1 VTHEPGW
8 AIFCGPGVPSAVTA
22 SMAGIVVKPRAR
34 IFHGHDWVYG
44 SEVLKTFGNAQAG
57 EVISLKDGQDR
68 SLGSAIYNPRSQI
81 VARRFSRR
89 RQELDRDF
97 FVRRISQAIACREKL
112 GVLRNPGR
120 IVSSESDGLPGLI
133 IDRYGSHLV
142 LQTLTLAMDRRKEL
156 IVEVAKQLLSPSS
169 IIERN
174 DAPIRKAEGLDLVTG
189 ILYGEEP
196 DGVELESKG
205 MKFRVD
211 LLRGQKT
218 GLYLDQMDNYE
229 AVAGLASGLRVL
241 DCFSN
246 QGAFAIACAKA
257 GASAVTAVE
266 ISGASVKLINENAHL
281 NGVTITTEEANAFDY
296 LSKQIRE
303 NVQFDLIIL
312 DPPSFTKSKES
323 LNSARRGYKEIH
335 LRALQLL
342 PPDGCLATFSCSHH
356 VSREMFLQMIV
367 DASVDAKR
375 HLRILNYLSQPL
387 DHPILPHIPETEYL
401 KGYLLQVLPGR

>member
-1 VTHEPGW
+1 
-8 AIFCGPGVPSAVTA
+8 
-22 SMAGIVVKPRAR
+22 MAGIVVKPRAR

-44 SEVLKTFGNAQAG
+44 SEVLKTFGKPEAG
-57 EVISLKDGQDR
+57 DVISLKDGQDR
-68 SLGSAIYNPRSQI
+68 TLGSAIYNPNSQI
-81 VARRFSRR
+81 VARRFSWR
-89 RQELDRDF
+89 RQELDHDF

-120 IVSSESDGLPGLI
+120 IVWSESDGLPGVI
-133 IDRYGSHLV
+133 IDRYELHLV

-174 DAPIRKAEGLDLVTG
+174 DAPVRKAEGLDMVTG
-189 ILYGEEP
+189 LLFGEQP
-196 DGVELESKG
+196 GMIALDAKG
-205 MKFRVD
+205 IRFHVD
-211 LLRGQKT
+211 LLTGHKT
-218 GLYLDQMDNYE
+218 GLYLDQLDNYE
-229 AVAGLASGLRVL
+229 AVAELASGMRVL

-257 GASAVTAVE
+257 GASTVTAVE
-266 ISGASVKLINENAHL
+266 ISGQLVKLINENAHL
-281 NGVTITTEEANAFDY
+281 NGVTITTEEANVFDY
-296 LSKQIRE
+296 LSNQIRE

-323 LNSARRGYKEIH
+323 INSALRGYKEIH

-342 PPDGCLATFSCSHH
+342 PPDGYLATFSCSHH
-356 VSREMFLQMIV
+356 ISRELFLEMIV

-375 HLRILNYLSQPL
+375 HVRIVKYLSQPL

>member
-1 VTHEPGW
+1 
-8 AIFCGPGVPSAVTA
+8 
-22 SMAGIVVKPRAR
+22 MAGIVVKPRAR

-44 SEVLKTFGNAQAG
+44 SEVLKTFGNPGAG
-57 EVISLKDGQDR
+57 DVISLKDGQDR
-68 SLGSAIYNPRSQI
+68 SLGSAIYNPNSQI
-81 VARRFSRR
+81 IARRFSRR
-89 RQELDRDF
+89 RQELDHDF
-97 FVRRISQAIACREKL
+97 FVRRISQAIASREKL
-112 GVLRNPGR
+112 GILRNPGR
-120 IVSSESDGLPGLI
+120 IVWSESDGLPGVI
-133 IDRYGSHLV
+133 IDRYGLHLV

-156 IVEVAKQLLSPSS
+156 IVGVAKKLLAPSS

-174 DAPIRKAEGLDLVTG
+174 DAPIRKAEGLDMVTG
-189 ILYGEEP
+189 LLSGEQP
-196 DGVELESKG
+196 GTIALEAKG
-205 MKFRVD
+205 IRFHVD
-211 LLRGQKT
+211 LLTGHKT
-218 GLYLDQMDNYE
+218 GLYLDQLDNYD
-229 AVAGLASGLRVL
+229 AVAELANGMRVL

-266 ISGASVKLINENAHL
+266 ISGPSVKLINENAQL
-281 NGVTITTEEANAFDY
+281 NGVTITTEEANVFDY
-296 LSKQIRE
+296 LSRQIRE

-323 LNSARRGYKEIH
+323 VNSARRGYKEIH

-342 PPDGCLATFSCSHH
+342 APDGYLATFSCSHH
-356 VSREMFLQMIV
+356 FSREMFLEMIV

-375 HLRILNYLSQPL
+375 HVRIVKYLSQPL